1 MKYTNLNAW
10 NNSATASTDCVSE
23 YLFCAQYFKNRR
35 QNISL
40 SKFSKFQNNSRTRLK
55 KWPFSRIIQVQK
67 KFQNNSRNSRNSR
80 TGGHPQKQPTNDNK
94 TPQMQQT
101 ENRKQFNEQQNQGN
115 SIFHTKVHL
124 INTIND

>member
-1 MKYTNLNAW
+1 MEQQC
-10 NNSATASTDCVSE
+10 NSFHRLCIRR
-23 YLFCAQYFKNRR
+23 LFCAQYFKNRG

-67 KFQNNSRNSRNSR
+67 KFQNNLRNSRNSR

-94 TPQMQQT
+94 TPQKQQT
-101 ENRKQFNEQQNQGN
+101 ENRKQFNEQ
-115 SIFHTKVHL
+115 
-124 INTIND
+124 